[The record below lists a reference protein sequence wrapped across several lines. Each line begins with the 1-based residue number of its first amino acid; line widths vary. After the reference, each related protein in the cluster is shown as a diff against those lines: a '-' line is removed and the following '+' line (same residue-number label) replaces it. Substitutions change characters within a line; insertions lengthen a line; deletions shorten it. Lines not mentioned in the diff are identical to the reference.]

1 MERRR
6 SSLRSAV
13 VWEAL
18 EPVLQARHTAVDAAR
33 PLQVVDL
40 GGGTG
45 GLAVR
50 VAELGHQV
58 VVVDPSPDALASL
71 ERRAEDAGVSATV
84 RGVLGDADTLLD
96 VVEPAS
102 ADIVLC
108 HGVLEVVDK
117 PDQAL
122 AAAADALLPG
132 GSLSVLAAQR
142 SAAVFSRALAGHLAE
157 ARALLDGPDGSDEP
171 TDTGVRRFSSEE
183 LCSLVV
189 GAGFTLVQIHGVRI
203 FVDHISSA
211 VVDSDP
217 RAAAELHALEA
228 AVASSPD
235 YMGVATQLHLL
246 ATPAAAARATT
257 ATAATQD

>member
-6 SSLRSAV
+6 SAIRAAV

-18 EPVLQARHTAVDAAR
+18 ESVLQVRHAAVGSR
-33 PLQVVDL
+33 PLRVVDL

-50 VAELGHQV
+50 IAELGHQV
-58 VVVDPSPDALASL
+58 LVVDPSPDALASL
-71 ERRAEDAGVSATV
+71 ERRADDAGISSSVQ
-84 RGVLGDADTLLD
+84 GVLGDADTLLD

-102 ADIVLC
+102 ADLLLC
-108 HGVLEVVDK
+108 HGVLEVVDE

-122 AAAADALLPG
+122 AAAAAALLTG

-142 SAAVFSRALAGHLAE
+142 SGAVFSRALAGHLAE
-157 ARALLDGPDGSDEP
+157 ARALLHDPAGADGRSDAV
-171 TDTGVRRFSSEE
+171 VRRFSQDE
-183 LCSLVV
+183 LCSLV
-189 GAGFTLVQIHGVRI
+189 AATGFTLATIHAVRV

-217 RAAAELHALEA
+217 GAAAELYALEA
-228 AVASSPD
+228 AVATNPD
-235 YMGVATQLHLL
+235 YMGVAAQLHLL
-246 ATPAAAARATT
+246 ATKGTE
-257 ATAATQD
+257 D